1 MTSTNDSKPAT
12 SNSTI
17 EQIAI
22 EYFETINTGDFEAT
36 AALFAENG
44 EMHPPFE
51 STIVGREAIANYLQA
66 EAKGMRLEP
75 KQSSVSTSEDNLS
88 KVSVTGKVF
97 TPLFSV
103 NAGWQFLL
111 NTSDRIVAVKIKLLA
126 SAQELLQLKR

>member
-1 MTSTNDSKPAT
+1 MTFSRDLKQTT
-12 SNSTI
+12 SLESLPS
-17 EQIAI
+17 
-22 EYFETINTGDFEAT
+22 EYFETINAGDFQAT

-51 STIVGREAIANYLQA
+51 STIVGREAIANYLQS

-75 KQSSVSTSEDNLS
+75 KQSSVSTSEENLS
-88 KVSVTGKVF
+88 KVNVTGKVF

-111 NTSDRIVAVKIKLLA
+111 NSSNQIVVVKIKLLA